1 MFLALNAYN
10 TFTDEEKEIE
20 KLFGKLRKANFIAQ
34 ISQIDPFL
42 LQLMLISVL

>member
-20 KLFGKLRKANFIAQ
+20 KLFGKLRKQ
-34 ISQIDPFL
+34 IL
-42 LQLMLISVL
+42 